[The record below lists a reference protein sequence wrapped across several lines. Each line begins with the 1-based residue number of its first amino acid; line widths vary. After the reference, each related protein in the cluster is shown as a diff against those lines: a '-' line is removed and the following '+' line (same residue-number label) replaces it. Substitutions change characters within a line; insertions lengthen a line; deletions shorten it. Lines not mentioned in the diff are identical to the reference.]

1 MNLRQAAIA
10 IALLAA
16 IVASWLLIERRG
28 ARQPGPAAS
37 VESGYYL
44 REATIEGL
52 DETGAR
58 VYTLR
63 AARIVEQPDNERILL
78 EDVSL
83 EYALG
88 DGPPWQLDAAGG
100 EIPADGASISLRGD
114 VTMAEQLMA
123 GAEPTTIRT
132 PTLDID
138 LGSHRATTTEAVAI
152 ERGNYRV
159 TAVGL
164 LADLKAQTL
173 TLQSEVHGRFL
184 P

>member
-28 ARQPGPAAS
+28 ARQAAPAAN

-58 VYTLR
+58 IYTLR

-83 EYALG
+83 EYALD

-100 EIPADGASISLRGD
+100 EIAQCLAVVVDVYSVVTSPPFDILRD
-114 VTMAEQLMA
+114 RHTFHDR
-123 GAEPTTIRT
+123 P
-132 PTLDID
+132 P
-138 LGSHRATTTEAVAI
+138 
-152 ERGNYRV
+152 
-159 TAVGL
+159 
-164 LADLKAQTL
+164 
-173 TLQSEVHGRFL
+173 
-184 P
+184 